1 MKKYSIRKF
10 VFPPGPILSLTLI
23 GLLLLSAVLYYR
35 AINMQRFLEP
45 ALAISQPRIDFAKN
59 IRSLIAKEF
68 GEKKIEGIKFTTGSI
83 FVEESLLFGRGQ
95 KIEESEIL
103 KKLSRVFLSA
113 LKDPNIRAHINLIL
127 VSTTLPLSSDTELN
141 KKMRLKIQHTAE
153 LILNAMY
160 KAEPGLEMD
169 YGTYFAATAM
179 PMNLSEEEIR
189 WVEFRI
195 IPSELVH
202 IELLQRLHKY
212 VR

>member
-1 MKKYSIRKF
+1 MKKYSIRRF
-10 VFPPGPILSLTLI
+10 IFPPGPILSLTLI

-45 ALAISQPRIDFAKN
+45 ALAVSQPRIDFAKN
-59 IRSLIAKEF
+59 IRGLISKEF
-68 GEKKIEGIKFTTGSI
+68 GGKEIEGIKFTTGSI
-83 FVEESLLFGRGQ
+83 FVEESLLFRREHN
-95 KIEESEIL
+95 IEESEVL

-113 LKDPNIRAHINLIL
+113 LKDPNIRARINLIL
-127 VSTTLPLSSDTELN
+127 VSATLPLSSDTELN
-141 KKMRLKIQHTAE
+141 KKMRLKMQHTAE

-169 YGTYFAATAM
+169 YGTYFSAAAM
-179 PMNLSEEEIR
+179 PMNLSEEESR

-195 IPSELVH
+195 TPSELVH